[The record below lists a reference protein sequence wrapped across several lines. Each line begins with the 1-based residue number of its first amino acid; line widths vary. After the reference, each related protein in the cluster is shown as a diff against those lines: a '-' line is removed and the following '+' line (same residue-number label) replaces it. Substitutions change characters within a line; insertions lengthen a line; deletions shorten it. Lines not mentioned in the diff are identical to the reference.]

1 MDKHQFNLFQSNKHL
16 LNLEPEFQGSDYIP
30 KYDKKRLT
38 GQLLKVWNFMKS
50 GEWHTLAEISRAT
63 GAPEA
68 SASAA
73 LREFRKEPRGGHIVD
88 KRRRGNPYQGLFEY
102 RLIINKQSNGNY

>member
-1 MDKHQFNLFQSNKHL
+1 MENKQLALFGENNHP
-16 LNLEPEFQGSDYIP
+16 LNTDVEFKGSDYIP
-30 KYDKKRLT
+30 KYDKIRLT

-73 LREFRKEPRGGHIVD
+73 LREFRKEPRGGHFVD

-102 RLIINKQSNGNY
+102 KLIINR